1 MDFSIKDIIMLLI
14 RRALMISLCT
24 LTGLSMVFLVTRY
37 GIQPDYTASAQM
49 YVSTDDSEQTAA
61 NLSELDYAQKVVTT
75 YINFLQTKVFY
86 KEVLNITGLDYTIGE
101 LKSMTTMRSVNNT
114 EIFELSVTS
123 KNPNDSYLLVK
134 TMQDLAPK
142 LISDIKS
149 NAIISVVD
157 PAELPTSPSGPNLVF
172 NTLIGGILGFLAAF
186 LLSVIWEIVNVNIKN
201 QEDLISRFS
210 RPVLGVIPDFS
221 ERKNTK
227 SSVVKLMNR
236 VNQYTKPSNKSSIT
250 KKRDDKKVISGH
262 KEKKITVDE
271 NLTVSNKFFVTEAY
285 KSLRTNL
292 RFTLRNEGCKKLIIC
307 SPVPEDGK
315 STTSTNL
322 AITIAQAN
330 HRVLLIDCD
339 LRKGRLH
346 SFFHVKHSPGISD
359 CLSGIVN
366 TSDVI
371 YKTTLENL
379 YLLPMGSIPPNPT
392 ELMSSEQMEELI
404 KRLEK
409 DYDYIIM
416 DTPPINVVSDSLS
429 LVKLADGV
437 ILVVREG
444 KTSYVNIESAL
455 SKYEFAQANILGF
468 TLNCAILNQGKGF
481 KANYYYSGDK
491 DD

>member
-1 MDFSIKDIIMLLI
+1 MDFSIKDIVMLLL
-14 RRALMISLCT
+14 RRSLMILLCT
-24 LTGLSMVFLVTRY
+24 LAGLSLVFLVTRY

-49 YVSTDDSEQTAA
+49 YVSTDDSEKTTA
-61 NLSELDYAQKVVTT
+61 NLSELDYAQKVVNT

-86 KEVLNITGLDYTIGE
+86 KEVLNSTGLNYTLGE

-123 KNPNDSYLLVK
+123 KDPNDSYLLVK

-142 LISDIKS
+142 MIRDIKS
-149 NAIISVVD
+149 KAVISVVD
-157 PAELPTSPSGPNLVF
+157 PAELPTSPSGPNLLL
-172 NTLIGGILGFLAAF
+172 NTLIGGVLGFMGAF
-186 LLSVIWEIVNVNIKN
+186 LLSVVWEIVNVNIKN
-201 QEDLISRFS
+201 QEDLISRFN

-221 ERKNTK
+221 EPNNTK
-227 SSVVKLMNR
+227 SRVVKIVRKLNK
-236 VNQYTKPSNKSSIT
+236 YTIYS
-250 KKRDDKKVISGH
+250 KRIHDLKLKDDKRTVGENTENKV
-262 KEKKITVDE
+262 EPTV
-271 NLTVSNKFFVTEAY
+271 TISNKFFVTEAY

-292 RFTLRNEGCKKLIIC
+292 RFTLRNEGCKKLIVC

-322 AITIAQAN
+322 AITIAQGN
-330 HRVLLIDCD
+330 NRVLLIDCD

-359 CLSGIVN
+359 CLSGIASVL
-366 TSDVI
+366 DVI
-371 YKTTLENL
+371 YKTSMENL

-392 ELMSSEQMEELI
+392 ELMSSNQMEELI
-404 KRLEK
+404 KNLEK
-409 DYDYIIM
+409 NYDYIIM

-444 KTSYVNIESAL
+444 KTSYANIESAL
-455 SKYEFAQANILGF
+455 SKYEFAKANILGF
-468 TLNCAILNQGKGF
+468 TLNGAILNQGKGF
-481 KANYYYSGDK
+481 KTNYYYSGDK